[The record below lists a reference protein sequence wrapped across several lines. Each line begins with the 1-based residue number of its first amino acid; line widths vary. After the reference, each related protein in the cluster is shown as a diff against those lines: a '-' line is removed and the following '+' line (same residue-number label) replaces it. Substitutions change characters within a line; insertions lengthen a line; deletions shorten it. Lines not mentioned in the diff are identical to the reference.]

1 MTMSTH
7 ARPGP
12 HAVYTGR
19 VTNWL
24 MVALSSVLLVPLVL
38 VSRADPGAVRT
49 QDAAVLGLIVVGVL
63 LEVLT
68 ATSVRTAVGPNGV
81 AVRWGV
87 LGWPRVTYR
96 VGDLRRIEV
105 IDLPWWAVAFGFW
118 WTPRRTCCTV
128 RPGPT
133 LKLTLTSGRTVTVTV
148 PDPHAAVTALAQAR
162 GESEGASGS

>member
-1 MTMSTH
+1 MTTSTH

-19 VTNWL
+19 ATNWL
-24 MVALSSVLLVPLVL
+24 MVSLSSVLLVPLIL
-38 VSRADPGAVRT
+38 ASRADPGAGRT
-49 QDAAVLGLIVVGVL
+49 QDAVVLGLVVVGVL
-63 LEVLT
+63 LEVIT

-96 VGDLRRIEV
+96 VGDVRRAEV

-128 RPGPT
+128 RPGPA
-133 LKLTLTSGRTVTVTV
+133 LKLTLTNGRTVTVTV
-148 PDPHAAVTALAQAR
+148 PDPETAVAALAQAR
-162 GESEGASGS
+162 LT